1 MISSRREFLVTSGA
15 SLTTAAMPGDK
26 SVRTEGGTESG
37 RWLYYIDGHSSW
49 QPISVSVFSVGGP
62 GGKTVDVIDCGNH
75 ADVECFVPDIWFE
88 PSTADEGVCYCKGK
102 LIGIGVG
109 LSSSL
114 NFVGEPFYRAFEEA
128 TRWNW
133 QCRGSNGM
141 RRLAVLT
148 TTMRDPEEWLSSVLT
163 ASACRRAGAFVL
175 VWIVSPSH
183 DEIDD
188 LDLDEYQA
196 CFNCLKAAADIC
208 VVSPANEIDS
218 AFNLNEPDVRT
229 DLGRAEFLGGMV
241 NRVVWNLR
249 KRKVL
254 GLNSPDPL
262 GLPRWPEL
270 FTEKADR
277 VAEQLL
283 AISSTQV
290 R

>member
-1 MISSRREFLVTSGA
+1 MISSRREFLATSGA

-88 PSTADEGVCYCKGK
+88 PSAADEGVCYCKGK

-109 LSSSL
+109 LSNSL
-114 NFVGEPFYRAFEEA
+114 NFVGKPFYRAFEEA
-128 TRWNW
+128 IGSNW
-133 QCRGSNGM
+133 KCRGSDGS
-141 RRLAVLT
+141 RHLAVLT
-148 TTMRDPEEWLSSVLT
+148 TTMLGPEEWLSSMIT
-163 ASACRRAGAFVL
+163 ASACCRAGAFVL
-175 VWIVSPSH
+175 AWIISPSH
-183 DEIDD
+183 DEID
-188 LDLDEYQA
+188 DLDEYQA
-196 CFNCLKAAADIC
+196 CFNCLKATADIC

-218 AFNLNEPDVRT
+218 AFNLNEPDVRV

-241 NRVVWNLR
+241 NRVVWDLR
-249 KRKVL
+249 RRKVL
-254 GLNSPDPL
+254 GLHSPDLL

-277 VAEQLL
+277 VAERLL
-283 AISSTQV
+283 AILSKQSQ
-290 R
+290 